1 MNSNSNLRRVIVAGP
16 LPPEALALFDARDDI
31 VYETITDVSEANLIE
46 KLKDAAG
53 ITVRAAKITAKVIEQ
68 CENLQIVSR
77 YGVGY
82 DNVDVPVLSAHGIP
96 LTVVGTANSVAVA
109 EAAVYMMME
118 LAKKGREH
126 DRAVRGDNWDYRLEN
141 NAIEMWQKKLL
152 VVGFGRIGTRLVERC
167 RGFGMEIFVADPFI
181 DDEKIITAGC
191 TPVADYRTVLAD
203 MDYVSLHL
211 PLSPETEN
219 MIDRAELES
228 MKSSAILI
236 NTARGGI
243 VNETALHEALKNGQ
257 IRGAGLDVLT
267 MEPPRSDDALFALDN
282 VVFSPH
288 IAGVTKEA
296 AMRMGMVCVQN
307 VLDAIDGKLDRDM
320 VINRDVLDGKG

>member
-1 MNSNSNLRRVIVAGP
+1 MMDNNSNLRKIIVAGP
-16 LPPEALALFDARDDI
+16 LPPAALALFDARDDI
-31 VYETITDVSEANLIE
+31 VYESITDVSEENLLE

-53 ITVRAAKITAKVIEQ
+53 VTVRTAKITSRVIEQ
-68 CENLQIVSR
+68 SASLQIVSR

-82 DNVDVPVLSAHGIP
+82 DNVDVSALNKRGIP

-109 EAAVYMMME
+109 EAALYMMLE

-126 DRAVRGDNWDYRLEN
+126 DQAVRKSNWDYRLEL

-152 VVGFGRIGTRLVERC
+152 IIGFGRIGTRTAERC
-167 RGFGMEIFVADPFI
+167 RAFGMEVLITDPYI
-181 DDEKIITAGC
+181 DDETISAAGY
-191 TPVADYRTVLAD
+191 TPVADFRVVLPD

-211 PLSPETEN
+211 PLSPESEDL
-219 MIDRAELES
+219 IDKAELES

-257 IRGAGLDVLT
+257 IRGAGLDVFDL
-267 MEPPRSDDALFALDN
+267 EPPRTDDALFSLDN

-296 AMRMGMVCVQN
+296 ALRMGIVCVQN
-307 VLDAIDGKLDRDM
+307 ILDALDGKLDADM
-320 VINRDVLDGKG
+320 VINTEVL

>member
-16 LPPEALALFDARDDI
+16 LPAEALALFDARDDI
-31 VYETITDVSEANLIE
+31 VYEAITDVSEANLIE

-82 DNVDVPVLSAHGIP
+82 DNVDVPALSARGIP

-109 EAAVYMMME
+109 EAAIYMMME

-126 DRAVRGDNWDYRLEN
+126 DQAVRGDNWDYRLEN
-141 NAIEMWQKKLL
+141 SAIEMWKKKLL
-152 VVGFGRIGTRLVERC
+152 VVGFGRIGKRLVERC
-167 RGFGMEIFVADPFI
+167 RGFGMEMFVADPFV
-181 DDEKIITAGC
+181 DDEVITAAGC
-191 TPVADYRTVLAD
+191 TPVADYRAVLAD

-267 MEPPRSDDALFALDN
+267 MEPPRSDDALFSLDN
-282 VVFSPH
+282 IVFSPH

-296 AMRMGMVCVQN
+296 ALRMGMVCVQN

-320 VINRDVLDGKG
+320 VINRDVLDENA

>member
-1 MNSNSNLRRVIVAGP
+1 MNNNSNLRRVIVAGP
-16 LPPEALALFDARDDI
+16 LPAEALALFDARDDV
-31 VYETITDVSEANLIE
+31 VYEAITDVSEGNLIE

-53 ITVRAAKITAKVIEQ
+53 VTVRAAKITAKVIEQ

-82 DNVDVPVLSAHGIP
+82 DNVDVPALSAHGIP

-109 EAAVYMMME
+109 EAAIYMMME

-141 NAIEMWQKKLL
+141 SAIEMWQKKLL
-152 VVGFGRIGTRLVERC
+152 VIGFGRIGTRLVERC
-167 RGFGMEIFVADPFI
+167 RGFGMEIFVADPFV
-181 DDEKIITAGC
+181 DDALIAQAGC
-191 TPVADYRTVLAD
+191 TSVADYRTVLAD

-219 MIDRAELES
+219 LIDRAELES
-228 MKSSAILI
+228 MKASAILI

-267 MEPPRSDDALFALDN
+267 LEPPRSDDALFALDN

-296 AMRMGMVCVQN
+296 ALRMGMVCVQN

-320 VINRDVLDGKG
+320 VINRDVLDQD

>member
-1 MNSNSNLRRVIVAGP
+1 MDNNSNFRKIIVAGP
-16 LPPEALALFDARDDI
+16 LPPAALALLDARDDI
-31 VYETITDVSEANLIE
+31 VYEAITDIAEENLIE

-53 ITVRAAKITAKVIEQ
+53 ITVRNAKITQRVIEQ
-68 CENLQIVSR
+68 SESLQIVSR
-77 YGVGY
+77 YGVGF
-82 DNVDVPVLSAHGIP
+82 DNVDVAALNKRGIP

-109 EAAVYMMME
+109 EAALYMMLE

-126 DRAVRGDNWDYRLEN
+126 DHAVRGSNWDYRLEL

-152 VVGFGRIGTRLVERC
+152 IIGFGRIGTRTAERC
-167 RGFGMEIFVADPFI
+167 RAFGMDVLVADPHVA
-181 DDEKIITAGC
+181 DDSILAAGC
-191 TPVADYRTVLAD
+191 TPVADFRAVLPD

-211 PLSPETEN
+211 PLSPESQ
-219 MIDRAELES
+219 DLFDKGELES

-257 IRGAGLDVLT
+257 IRGAGLDVFDL
-267 MEPPRSDDALFALDN
+267 EPPRSDDALFSLDN

-296 AMRMGMVCVQN
+296 ALRMGIVCVQN
-307 VLDAIDGKLDRDM
+307 VLDALDGKLDPDM
-320 VINRDVLDGKG
+320 VINTEVL

>member
-31 VYETITDVSEANLIE
+31 VYEAITDISEANLIE

-53 ITVRAAKITAKVIEQ
+53 ITVRTAKITAKVIKQ
-68 CENLQIVSR
+68 SENLQIVSR

-82 DNVDVPVLSAHGIP
+82 DNVDVPALSAHGIP

-109 EAAVYMMME
+109 EAAIYMMME

-126 DRAVRGDNWDYRLEN
+126 DRAVRSDDWDYRLEN
-141 NAIEMWQKKLL
+141 NAIEMWEKKLL

-167 RGFGMEIFVADPFI
+167 RGFGMEMYVADPFV
-181 DDEKIITAGC
+181 DDDVISAAGC
-191 TPVADYRTVLAD
+191 TPVSDYRTVLAD

-219 MIDRAELES
+219 MIDRAELEA
-228 MKSSAILI
+228 MKPSAILI

-267 MEPPRSDDALFALDN
+267 LEPPRSDDALFALDN

-296 AMRMGMVCVQN
+296 ALRMGMVCVQN
-307 VLDAIDGKLDRDM
+307 VLDAIDGKLDHDM
-320 VINRDVLDGKG
+320 VINRDVLDG